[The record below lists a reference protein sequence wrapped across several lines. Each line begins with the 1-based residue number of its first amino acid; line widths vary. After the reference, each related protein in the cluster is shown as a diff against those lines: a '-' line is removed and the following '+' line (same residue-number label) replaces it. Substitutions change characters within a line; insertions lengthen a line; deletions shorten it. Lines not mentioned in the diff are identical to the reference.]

1 MEALRKAFDLA
12 WARIS
17 RTIRRDRVTVD
28 LARFTLAGII
38 LALPQD
44 GNFDPQ
50 RLADSAVRVMRCPHR
65 ELSHKRR

>member
-1 MEALRKAFDLA
+1 M
-12 WARIS
+12 
-17 RTIRRDRVTVD
+17 TVD

-38 LALPQD
+38 LALPKD